1 MGSILIAP
9 FVDIKN
15 MIMGVMKFI
24 KNALKSNLFADL
36 ISGPTEILNGLT
48 KVFDFLSSGK
58 RLGLLEKLSLFLDGL
73 KQTIQLLPSTFLAVI
88 TSLNKAFSLSGAL
101 DGIKVFLRIFK
112 MQIGK
117 LAVMVTNSFQAIR
130 KAFSLS
136 NTLERLKS
144 SFTNIFSMLMK
155 QADQLPAKLLDALR
169 PISRIMLSQ
178 ILPSVFNGMQAIL
191 ENFKPI
197 FLNQIIFQI
206 YLI

>member
-1 MGSILIAP
+1 MHTRTMDLEKHALTITDENSGMTWSILIK
-9 FVDIKN
+9 DKDDSSDKIKDR
-15 MIMGVMKFI
+15 KPDLELREHQ
-24 KNALKSNLFADL
+24 LK
-36 ISGPTEILNGLT
+36 
-48 KVFDFLSSGK
+48 K
-58 RLGLLEKLSLFLDGL
+58 L
-73 KQTIQLLPSTFLAVI
+73 KQGILLRKIQ
-88 TSLNKAFSLSGAL
+88 
-101 DGIKVFLRIFK
+101 
-112 MQIGK
+112 K